1 MGKCVVDGAGT
12 CLLETTVGLCSHSA
26 VLIHSRTGKA
36 WNRPLLGS
44 LALNESKQ
52 QLFSLSLGQSQMLRH
67 KTCGLQCHGGS
78 VQFIL
83 L

>member
-12 CLLETTVGLCSHSA
+12 RLLETTVGLCSRSA
-26 VLIHSRTGKA
+26 VPIRSRTGNA

-52 QLFSLSLGQSQMLRH
+52 QLFSLSLGQSQTLRH